1 MYEVTIFFSE
11 KEMALLL
18 EKDGLECT
26 EREEAY
32 YKSLGF
38 QVDASK
44 NRITLIRY
52 GITNTDQETVIRRLN
67 TIIKQA
73 NLMYHF
79 FSKTTKSIL
88 LIFFWI

>member
-1 MYEVTIFFSE
+1 MYEVMIFFSE
-11 KEMALLL
+11 KEMALQL

-26 EREEAY
+26 EREVAY

-38 QVDASK
+38 QVDAGK

-73 NLMYHF
+73 NLIYHF
-79 FSKTTKSIL
+79 FS
-88 LIFFWI
+88 